1 MAKTAPLV
9 YPRTEQRLHT
19 LGEQIKLAR
28 LRRGFT
34 ASLIAERA
42 GITRSTLL
50 RIEKGSPSVSI
61 GAYAAVLSSI
71 GGLDKDLLLVAAED
85 EVGRTYQDL
94 GLLTK
99 KRGKSK
105 ISKTPMQP

>member
-1 MAKTAPLV
+1 MAKTAPII
-9 YPRTEQRLHT
+9 YPRTEQRLQAM
-19 LGEQIKLAR
+19 GEQIKLAR
-28 LRRGFT
+28 LRRELT

-42 GITRSTLL
+42 GITRPTLL
-50 RIEKGSPSVSI
+50 QIEKGSPSVSI
-61 GAYAAVLSSI
+61 GAYAAVLSAI

-99 KRGKSK
+99 KRGRTK
-105 ISKTPMQP
+105 

>member
-1 MAKTAPLV
+1 MAKTAPII
-9 YPRTEQRLHT
+9 YPRTKQRLET

-28 LRRGFT
+28 LRRELPS
-34 ASLIAERA
+34 SLIAERA

-50 RIEKGSPSVSI
+50 KIEKGSPTVSM

-71 GGLDKDLLLVAAED
+71 GGLDKDLLLVAAKD
-85 EVGRTYQDL
+85 EVGRMHQDL

-99 KRGKSK
+99 KRGRRK
-105 ISKTPMQP
+105 